1 MTDTKDLLAQAQ
13 VALEAERMQAQAA
26 MDALN
31 ATNDSL
37 SAANVQLQAQLDTAN
52 ATIAQLQAQNDP
64 WALVDKT
71 GATDVTDKV
80 QALISKG
87 VAVPAGKYLI
97 DAVKGLKVA
106 SAKLDPNAILVA
118 KPNGQP
124 RYCMVEVSGSI
135 EGGQIIGDRDTHDYS
150 TITSTHEWGYGL
162 KLLDGAKATGVQV
175 SKCTGDGVAVVGDNV
190 TLDHVISRFN
200 RRQGMSVFSCTG
212 LRAYDCEF
220 TDTSGAPN
228 GPCAGV
234 DFEPDNGSITD
245 ARLERCV
252 SRNNRAGFLAW
263 VRQTVS
269 GNVDVTLVDCITD
282 NNANGVHAK
291 GLDGKAYLHM
301 QGGKHTNR
309 SANCRVESG
318 SVFDIAGCTF
328 AFTGKDRTDFTLTG
342 MDSRTKYDI
351 QFPTTTGLPN
361 GTAKVGTNSYV

>member
-31 ATNDSL
+31 AQMDSL
-37 SAANVQLQAQLDTAN
+37 TAANIELQAENDALRA
-52 ATIAQLQAQNDP
+52 ASDP
-64 WALVDKT
+64 WASVDKT

-87 VAVPAGKYLI
+87 LAVPAGKYLI
-97 DAVKGLKVA
+97 DAVKGLKVT
-106 SAKLDPNAILVA
+106 SAKLDPNAVLIA

-135 EGGQIIGDRDTHDYS
+135 EGGQIIGDRDTHDYT

-162 KLLDGAKATGVQV
+162 KLLNGAMASNVQV

-190 TLDHVISRFN
+190 TLDYVVSRFN

-269 GNVDVTLVDCITD
+269 GNVDVTLIDCITD

-291 GLDGKAYLHM
+291 GLNGKAYLHV

-318 SVFDIAGCTF
+318 SAFDIAGCTF
-328 AFTGKDRTDFTLTG
+328 GFTGKDRTDFTLTG
-342 MDSRTKYDI
+342 TDSRTKYDI